1 MVKNLDFPDTN
12 NGADKDSSPSAGDP
26 KRMYVL
32 KRDGRREE
40 VHFDKIT
47 SRIQKLCYGLNQEFV
62 DAPAITQKVIS
73 GLYPGVT
80 TVELDNLA
88 AETCAT
94 MTTKHPDWATLA
106 ARIAISNLQKVTK
119 TVFSEV
125 MTDLYNLV
133 NKKNGAKC
141 PMISEGSM
149 EIIKKNAERLDSAID
164 YDRDFNYSYF
174 GFKVEFSILFIYS
187 GNDFTKNSF

>member
-1 MVKNLDFPDTN
+1 MQKEMVKSFPPPVDDDEPSVEV
-12 NGADKDSSPSAGDP
+12 GAADAGER
-26 KRMYVL
+26 KRMFVI

-94 MTTKHPDWATLA
+94 MTTKHPDYATLA

-119 TVFSEV
+119 PVFSEV

-133 NKKNGAKC
+133 NKKNGRKC

-149 EIIKKNAERLDSAID
+149 EIIRENAERLDREID
-164 YDRDFNYSYF
+164 YHRDYKYTYF
-174 GFKVEFSILFIYS
+174 GFKVEIFFIII
-187 GNDFTKNSF
+187 NSRL